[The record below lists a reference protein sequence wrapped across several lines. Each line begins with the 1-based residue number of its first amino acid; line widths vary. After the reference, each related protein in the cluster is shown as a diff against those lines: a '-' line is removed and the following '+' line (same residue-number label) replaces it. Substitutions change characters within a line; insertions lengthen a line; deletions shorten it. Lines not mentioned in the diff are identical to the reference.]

1 MKKAVVII
9 PTYNERENIQTIVP
23 ALQKVFKGIKDWDLH
38 ILVVDDTSPD
48 KTYEVV
54 AEIAQKQKNVHLLQN
69 KKKAGLGGAYLKGMA
84 KAFGPLQADLIFEF
98 DADFS
103 HDPDKLPEFLAQI
116 ESGADFVIG
125 SRYIKGGGIPADWGL
140 HRKFFSVVG
149 NMVISTVLTNFSIRD
164 WTSGYRAIT
173 KEVYEAVYPL
183 ITEERFMGYTFQ
195 IGFLNNSVRKG
206 FKVAEVPFVFVDRT
220 IGESKLGAE
229 YIKNTLLYIFKV
241 RLNDILQNRIFKFAF
256 VGGLGT
262 VVQLLTLSLLRLVI
276 PDFKILIVT
285 SFMVATLMSIEAAII
300 SNFVLNNLWT
310 FADRKLKASE
320 IPAKFLAFNA
330 ASAGSILI
338 QLVINTLGELW
349 IGLHD
354 IFTLPIVKITVDT
367 GLLFAVT
374 GIFIGLFWNFFAY
387 TTFIWKKKK

>member
-9 PTYNERENIQTIVP
+9 PTYNERENTKKIIP
-23 ALQKVFKGIKDWDLH
+23 ALQKVFKTVKNWELH

-48 KTYEVV
+48 KTYEAVK
-54 AEIAQKQKNVHLLQN
+54 EIAKTQKNVHLLQN
-69 KKKAGLGGAYLKGMA
+69 KKKEGLGGAYLKGMA
-84 KAFGPLQADLIFEF
+84 EF

-103 HDPDKLPEFLAQI
+103 HDPEKLPEFLVKI
-116 ESGADFVIG
+116 DEGSDFVIG
-125 SRYIKGGGIPADWGL
+125 SRYIPGGGIPADWGL

-149 NMVISTVLTNFSIRD
+149 NIVISIVLTNFKIKD

-173 KEVYEAVYPL
+173 KEVYEAVHPL
-183 ITEERFMGYTFQ
+183 INSERFMGYTFQ
-195 IGFLNNSVRKG
+195 IGFLNNAVRKG
-206 FKVAEVPFVFVDRT
+206 FKITEVPFVFVDRT

-241 RLNDILQNRIFKFAF
+241 RLNDLLKNRIFKFAF

-262 VVQLLTLSLLRLVI
+262 VVQLITLSLFRFVI
-276 PDFKILIVT
+276 PDFKVLFIT
-285 SFMVATLMSIEAAII
+285 SFLVATLMSIEAAIL
-300 SNFVLNNLWT
+300 SNFVLNNIWT
-310 FADRKLKASE
+310 FADRKLKASQY
-320 IPAKFLAFNA
+320 PAKFLAFNA
-330 ASAGSILI
+330 ASAGSIII
-338 QLVINTLGELW
+338 QLIINTLGELW
-349 IGLHD
+349 IGLHEL
-354 IFTLPIVKITVDT
+354 FMVPFVNITVDT